1 MPREN
6 TREQSACKSWE
17 KRKKVP
23 NSWTL
28 FSASTH
34 DEKEAQERVRWRIGG
49 GRRRTLR
56 VRTGPQEPA
65 QTRKNPIKKAPGGAV
80 SLLVWW
86 RRRESNPRPQ
96 DLRLRLYMLIRVFAL
111 TGGYPTGRDNHQR
124 SRLSFSGS
132 APGSFSTILRDR
144 RPVLD
149 AQARLQ
155 SDGTLLVFKQR
166 VRSCRRWQLL
176 VCSCFYEGS
185 YSLGMHLG
193 FCDPRRNH
201 VVPLVLV

>member
-1 MPREN
+1 M
-6 TREQSACKSWE
+6 QGSASRLPAGQTE
-17 KRKKVP
+17 KRDWAGRETGRFGTSEGDGTRRANPRNPAPRGDSHK
-23 NSWTL
+23 
-28 FSASTH
+28 
-34 DEKEAQERVRWRIGG
+34 EK
-49 GRRRTLR
+49 
-56 VRTGPQEPA
+56 GPGDYPD
-65 QTRKNPIKKAPGGAV
+65 P
-80 SLLVWW
+80 LDWW

-96 DLRLRLYMLIRVFAL
+96 DLRLWLYMLIRVFVL
-111 TGGYPTGRDNHQR
+111 TGGYPTGRDNHKR

-149 AQARLQ
+149 AQVRLQ